1 MAGRCQ
7 KAIFNEVSWSPKIQ
21 MQATAPTKKDW
32 AESKRLK
39 NNMKLSPVTQE
50 GLRKTQ
56 RTQGHQEQNRQTDK
70 EKKRTDCIQ
79 KD

>member
-56 RTQGHQEQNRQTDK
+56 RKLRDTKKTNEQMKHR
-70 EKKRTDCIQ
+70 RS
-79 KD
+79 